1 MVISQFLIERDFHEI
16 LHKFQTLDDGA
27 EVASEE
33 DDDQLQMEPQGK
45 DLDEEDNTD
54 AAESRDADVQIENGA
69 TDFEESEE
77 KKREVNIPAK
87 YDEIAVV
94 EEFLDD
100 DADEGGQL
108 KNGQTLKQREGGE
121 ENPTEETGE
130 TVASENKIES
140 TEDVAKMAEDKKKE
154 LEKHEGGVIK
164 EVDECQDKNEEEE
177 EREDDD
183 KEKGGKESGIKEEDK
198 GKEDKGKEEEGNEDH
213 LDSQKEAEG
222 ASKICHQVL
231 PAVDWHLCFHRHLRR
246 QHPDLN
252 GEVVRWILVGRVKG
266 SVHNHILFEMARLVT
281 ARHLQDSSHR
291 RVLQK
296 FIALCKR
303 FELL

>member
-1 MVISQFLIERDFHEI
+1 MISQSLIERDFHEI

-87 YDEIAVV
+87 YHEIAVV

-164 EVDECQDKNEEEE
+164 EIDECEDKNEEED

-198 GKEDKGKEEEGNEDH
+198 GKEDKGKEEEGNEDDVEEEKEDEDEGKVYKSGWSSPLGDLAH
-213 LDSQKEAEG
+213 LMLKNQEEMER
-222 ASKICHQVL
+222 
-231 PAVDWHLCFHRHLRR
+231 AVDRT
-246 QHPDLN
+246 
-252 GEVVRWILVGRVKG
+252 
-266 SVHNHILFEMARLVT
+266 EMRLVEEKSKQEKKKEKVSMQQVIR
-281 ARHLQDSSHR
+281 AFSAVRNLKKIFR
-291 RVLQK
+291 
-296 FIALCKR
+296 
-303 FELL
+303 